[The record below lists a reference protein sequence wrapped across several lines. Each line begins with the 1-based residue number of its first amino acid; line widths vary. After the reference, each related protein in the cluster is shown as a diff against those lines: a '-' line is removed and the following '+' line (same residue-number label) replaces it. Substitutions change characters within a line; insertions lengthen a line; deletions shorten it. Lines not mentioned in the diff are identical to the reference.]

1 MKHYKSVEFLSI
13 FKMSSPPHKRKTP
26 YWKLSGDGSAYQ
38 PWWFF
43 VCSANKFDHT
53 SHGVTAETENLH
65 ALLRHTQTYRTL
77 HLSRFCLCGSTAVTY
92 ADNLRHV
99 VEQAGVHN
107 LSPLPAAIRLL
118 LWTTVSVQVKIFLI
132 FCITSVALP
141 HVCLTVF
148 LLSILIHKT
157 KSV

>member
-13 FKMSSPPHKRKTP
+13 FRMSSPPHKRKTP

-107 LSPLPAAIRLL
+107 LFPIARRNTFTFVNYGQRSGQNIFNFLHYFCCASTRMFDRLS
-118 LWTTVSVQVKIFLI
+118 TKY
-132 FCITSVALP
+132 P
-141 HVCLTVF
+141 HT
-148 LLSILIHKT
+148 
-157 KSV
+157 